1 MNFLVFFAKGLLI
14 GFSIAAPVGPIGVL
28 CIRQTLTYG
37 ITVGFAC
44 GFGAAVADMIY
55 GLIGGLG
62 LTFISSLLI
71 SQKTLLSIVGGIFL
85 CYLGVKT
92 LLEKPAEE
100 TEHAQHQNL
109 VSSFLSTFFL
119 TLTNPMTI
127 LSFTAV
133 LAGLGLGSEN
143 TSIYTAIALVSGI
156 FIGSLAWWFMLCGS
170 VAYFRQKVTTENLLW
185 VNRISGS
192 IILCFAVIIFL
203 SLGK

>member
-1 MNFLVFFAKGLLI
+1 MSIVSFFAKGLLI

-37 ITVGFAC
+37 IMVGFAC
-44 GFGAAVADMIY
+44 GFGAAAADVIY

-62 LTFISSLLI
+62 LTFISSFLI
-71 SQKTLLSIVGGIFL
+71 SQKTILSIAGGIFL
-85 CYLGVKT
+85 GYLGIKT

-100 TEHAQHQNL
+100 TTHAQHQNL

-133 LAGLGLGSEN
+133 LAGLGLGSADA
-143 TSIYTAIALVSGI
+143 TYLTALALVFGI
-156 FIGSLAWWFMLCGS
+156 FIGSLMWWLILCGS
-170 VAYFRQKVTTENLLW
+170 VAYFRDKVTSENLLW
-185 VNRISGS
+185 INRTSGL
-192 IILCFAVIIFL
+192 IILAFAVVILL
-203 SLGK
+203 SVCK